1 MRFQVGRDALDLP
14 DSLADQTI
22 MCGIA
27 GIYYFN
33 GEKRVDQASLKAMAD
48 ALVHR
53 GPDDDGYFHMD
64 SLGFAH
70 RRLSIID
77 LAGGHQPLFNEDKSI
92 ALICNGEVFDF
103 RPQQAALQAKGHRLA
118 THSDSEV
125 IVHLY
130 EDHGIDVLQHL
141 RGQYALALYDQKKK
155 TLLLARDR
163 VGEKP
168 LYYYRDAQRII
179 FASEMK
185 AILALKGLQLTKN
198 FAGIPHYLRDG
209 YFAGDQTQFCEIKK
223 LPPGHFLKITD
234 GVVGVPEAYWQMPPL
249 ATSAAGPVDF
259 SQTLQALDQ
268 HIREAIAIRMV
279 SDVPL
284 GAFLSG
290 GVDSSLVVAIMQ
302 QLSTQKV
309 KTFNISFRESEFDEA
324 PYARQVAAHLGTEH
338 HEIPVDYQIRDL
350 IEKVLR
356 HFDEP
361 FADSSAIPTYLVS
374 QAAKRFVTVV
384 LSGDA
389 GDEFFMGYRRY
400 LGRKLSATYNQLP
413 AILRRSVFN
422 ISRRAI
428 KDESVYIGHSVKKMF
443 LRFLYS
449 AHYYE
454 QFPDGSVLPFFTDA
468 EMKNLL
474 KPEIVASLGLRE
486 TPETVEHL
494 ATTEALARMVR
505 ADQMHYLPE
514 DILVKVDRMSMFHA
528 LEVRPPLLDH
538 KLVAFAAGLPLGFK
552 LHGRTG
558 KYILKKL
565 SERYLPKEIIYRRKQ
580 GFAIPIS
587 QWWKGELRDL
597 LHDELICRES
607 FYNRATLETMVAQH
621 ESGRA
626 DYGQHFWALLALR
639 YGME

>member
-1 MRFQVGRDALDLP
+1 
-14 DSLADQTI
+14 

-27 GIYYFN
+27 GIYYFK
-33 GEKRVDQASLKAMAD
+33 GKQKVDQAALKAMAD

-53 GPDDDGYFHMD
+53 GPDDAGYFNVD
-64 SLGFAH
+64 TLGFAH

-77 LAGGHQPLFNEDKSI
+77 LTGGHQPLFNEDKTIS
-92 ALICNGEVFDF
+92 LVCNGEVFDF
-103 RPQQAALQAKGHRLA
+103 KRQQEALRAKGHHLA
-118 THSDSEV
+118 TQSDSEV

-130 EDHGIDVLQHL
+130 EDHGVEVLQQL
-141 RGQYALALYDQKKK
+141 RGQYAFALYDQKNR
-155 TLLLARDR
+155 TFILARDR
-163 VGEKP
+163 IGEKP
-168 LYYYRDAQRII
+168 LYYYLDHERIV

-185 AILALKGLQLTKN
+185 AILALKDLSLTQN
-198 FAGIPHYLRDG
+198 FSGVPHYLRDG
-209 YFAGDQTQFCEIKK
+209 YFAGDQTQFSEIKK
-223 LPPGHFLKITD
+223 LRPGHFLKISN
-234 GVVGVPEAYWQMPPL
+234 GQVFAPEAYWQMPQL
-249 ATSAAGPVDF
+249 ATGSKGHVDF
-259 SQTLQALDQ
+259 DQSLNDLDR

-290 GVDSSLVVAIMQ
+290 GVDSSLVVALMQ
-302 QLSTQKV
+302 QLSSQKV
-309 KTFNISFRESEFDEA
+309 KTFNISFRESSFDEA

-400 LGRKLSATYNQLP
+400 LGRKLSATYNQIP
-413 AILRRSVFN
+413 RALRQCVYN
-422 ISRRAI
+422 LSRRAI

-443 LRFLYS
+443 LRFLHS
-449 AHYYE
+449 ANYYE

-468 EMKNLL
+468 EMRGLL
-474 KPEIVASLGLRE
+474 RPDVVEKMGLSVSGI
-486 TPETVEHL
+486 TAQHL
-494 ATTEALARMVR
+494 AITEALARMVR

-538 KLVAFAAGLPLGFK
+538 RLVEFAAGLPIEFK

-565 SERYLPKEIIYRRKQ
+565 SERYLPKEIIYRKKQ

-587 QWWKGELRDL
+587 QWWKRELREL
-597 LHDELICRES
+597 LHDLLINRES
-607 FYNRATLETMVAQH
+607 IYNRPVLEKMVADH
-621 ESGRA
+621 ESGQA

-639 YGME
+639 FGFGG